1 MHIRY
6 GFEIDVLCDAETPLI
21 TLLDVHPTDRR
32 DIVQPDEL
40 AARGLS
46 DDRSVSVDATYEDQF
61 GNICRRI
68 VAPAGG
74 ARLSAMGVMHSSGFA
89 EETPPDIPVAKPHD
103 LPTDTLPFLLP
114 SRYCEV
120 DVLSDQAWKR
130 FGSIQ
135 TGLGRVQAICS
146 YVNVAIHFDYGR
158 ARPTRT
164 AVQALDEGAGVCRD
178 FAHSAVALC
187 RALNVP
193 ARYCTGYLGDIGVP
207 PDPYPMDFS
216 AWFEVY
222 IDGRWWTFDARH
234 NMPRI
239 GRIVVA
245 RGRDAADV
253 PIIHSFG
260 LHRLGRFHVVTDE
273 VDGSRF
279 PVTPAMR
286 RDHHALRKSL
296 SDA

>member
-6 GFEIDVLCDAETPLI
+6 GFDIDVLCSAETPII

-32 DIVQPDEL
+32 DITQPDNFE
-40 AARGLS
+40 ARALS
-46 DDRSVSVDATYEDQF
+46 DGRPLAIESIYEDGF

-68 VAPAGG
+68 VAPTGG
-74 ARLSAMGVMHSSGFA
+74 ARLSALGVVHNSGFP
-89 EETPPDIPVAKPHD
+89 EDLPPDLPATRPND
-103 LPTDTLPFLLP
+103 LPAETLPFLLP

-120 DVLSDQAWKR
+120 DVMSDQAWRR
-130 FGSIQ
+130 FGAIES
-135 TGLGRVQAICS
+135 GYGRVQAVCD
-146 YVNVAIHFDYGR
+146 YVNAAIRFDYGS

-164 AVQALDEGAGVCRD
+164 AAQALEEGAGVCRD
-178 FAHSAVALC
+178 FAHSAVTLC
-187 RALNVP
+187 RALNIP
-193 ARYCTGYLGDIGVP
+193 ARYCTGYLGDIGMP

-234 NMPRI
+234 NIPRI

-260 LHRLGRFHVVTDE
+260 LHGIGRFSVVTDE

-286 RDHHALRKSL
+286 REHHALRESL